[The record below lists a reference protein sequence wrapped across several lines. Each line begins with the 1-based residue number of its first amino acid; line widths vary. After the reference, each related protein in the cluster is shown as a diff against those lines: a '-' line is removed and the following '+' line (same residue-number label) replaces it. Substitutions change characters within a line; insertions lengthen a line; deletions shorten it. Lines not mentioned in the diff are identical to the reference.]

1 MKSKRYP
8 EPHQQIEA
16 GYFWLTIGLALSL
29 VIVLTKPGGRVTFMF
44 GIIGFGLFHLFFG
57 KRNSHKLSQVQVQV
71 DGDDQWWGSNV
82 NESNFGDLD
91 DYYDEN
97 GMGPNGFNWLGLD
110 SEGFDQSGFDADGYD
125 REGLDRRGMDRR
137 GNIPDV

>member
-1 MKSKRYP
+1 MQSKRYP
-8 EPHQQIEA
+8 EPRQQIEA

-29 VIVLTKPGGRVTFMF
+29 VIVLIKPGGRVTFMF
-44 GIIGFGLFHLFFG
+44 GFIGFGLFHIFFG
-57 KRNSHKLSQVQVQV
+57 KRNLRKSNQIEL
-71 DGDDQWWGSNV
+71 DGDDKWW
-82 NESNFGDLD
+82 ESNFNDPNSGDLD

-97 GMGPNGFNWLGLD
+97 GMGPNGFDWLGLD
-110 SEGFDQSGFDADGYD
+110 SEGFDQGGFDVEGYD